1 MDYLTFFSDTWVHE
15 YVDFERPYPS
25 RWAIVEL
32 IFEHP
37 HQQIGQYEDETLD
50 PPTPSYS
57 QATFLCR
64 SVREPSREAFLRVY
78 MQVPH
83 LGTEN
88 ASHAIRSA
96 QAGSRTHDDIEAL
109 ALFRDKRAKHL
120 PRCLDVKETKQDV
133 TGLVPGGYMSY
144 MLWEKLPGVRLD
156 DEMFWSLDRNERD
169 GVREAFEAAY
179 KELYDLGLK
188 PLHCGL
194 DHLLWDQKNCTVFT
208 MPMVLD
214 DAWHETLFAVWE
226 LAIPPKPVK
235 WWEAD
240 WVPKGIEGWKL

>member
-1 MDYLTFFSDTWVHE
+1 MDYLTFFSNTWVHE

-25 RWAIVEL
+25 RWAIVKL

-37 HQQIGQYEDETLD
+37 HQQIGRYENEVLE
-50 PPTPSYS
+50 PSTPSYS

-83 LGTEN
+83 LGTED

-109 ALFRDKRAKHL
+109 VLFRDRCAKHL
-120 PRCLDVKETKQDV
+120 PRCLGVKTVKQDN

-144 MLWEKLPGVRLD
+144 LLWEKLPGVCLD
-156 DEMFWSLDRNERD
+156 EERVWSLDRTERNA
-169 GVREAFEAAY
+169 VRESFKAAY
-179 KELYDLGLK
+179 K
-188 PLHCGL
+188 
-194 DHLLWDQKNCTVFT
+194 
-208 MPMVLD
+208 
-214 DAWHETLFAVWE
+214 
-226 LAIPPKPVK
+226 
-235 WWEAD
+235 
-240 WVPKGIEGWKL
+240 